1 MKSKHA
7 VWSNFL
13 NALGQFEVLG
23 PSSYQG
29 TFHGPHMVM
38 PVAIQSNNRYI
49 IHWPW
54 LVTAFLNS
62 DGESIPNKFD
72 LLHLQDIQGQGKLAG
87 DQNGFWRPR
96 LGPPLASGY
105 RSEESDWLRRC
116 KSLWGRLMA
125 WQGDMSHNVMGSN
138 PNARKRYFYLKL
150 GPVWTHLS
158 WFRPACCGWCWGIP
172 DAWCQLGVPWK
183 IMK

>member
-1 MKSKHA
+1 
-7 VWSNFL
+7 
-13 NALGQFEVLG
+13 
-23 PSSYQG
+23 
-29 TFHGPHMVM
+29 MV
-38 PVAIQSNNRYI
+38 
-49 IHWPW
+49 
-54 LVTAFLNS
+54 T
-62 DGESIPNKFD
+62 KT
-72 LLHLQDIQGQGKLAG
+72 
-87 DQNGFWRPR
+87 GFKRPR

-138 PNARKRYFYLKL
+138 SNGRKRYFYLKL

-172 DAWCQLGVPWK
+172 DAWCQLGVPWR
-183 IMK
+183 IMIIWHSQFIKRGPEVTEATTASIVLGKGKCIESIYQYNNAALIGHLACI